1 MNNEYYHN
9 TRSRTL
15 LGSIIILIGAIYLL
29 KTLDLINLD
38 ISRTIFSFPFILF
51 FIGIVVLINSNS
63 KLFGLLLTFIGAVF
77 LIPRLFP
84 NIELNSD
91 IIIPVLIIA
100 LGFHLLFKRRIR
112 VRYAGHYQNRTIDN
126 NYIDDVAIFGGGHK
140 TINSDSFK
148 GGYITAIF
156 GGSEIDLTQCK
167 LAEGDAMLD
176 VALIFGGT
184 TIMVPKEWNV
194 RVTITP
200 IFGGFSNKIFR
211 TPVTPVDTSRSLII
225 KGVTI
230 FGGGE
235 IKYY

>member
-1 MNNEYYHN
+1 MNNENYHN
-9 TRSRTL
+9 TGSRAL
-15 LGSIIILIGAIYLL
+15 LGTIIILIGALYLL

-38 ISRTIFSFPFILF
+38 ISHVIFSFPFILF
-51 FIGIVVLINSNS
+51 VIGVILLINSS
-63 KLFGLLLTFIGAVF
+63 GKLLGFLLTFIGAIF

-91 IIIPVLIIA
+91 IIIPILIIA
-100 LGFHLLFKRRIR
+100 FGIHLIFRRKIR
-112 VRYAGHYQNRTIDN
+112 IKHSGNYQYKSIDN

-140 TINSDSFK
+140 TIYSDNFK
-148 GGYITAIF
+148 GGNITAIF

-167 LAEGDAMLD
+167 LAEGDVILD
-176 VALIFGGT
+176 TVMIFGGT

-194 RVTITP
+194 RVMVTP
-200 IFGGFSNKIFR
+200 IFGGFSNKVFR
-211 TPVTPVDTSRSLII
+211 NPISPVDTTRTLII